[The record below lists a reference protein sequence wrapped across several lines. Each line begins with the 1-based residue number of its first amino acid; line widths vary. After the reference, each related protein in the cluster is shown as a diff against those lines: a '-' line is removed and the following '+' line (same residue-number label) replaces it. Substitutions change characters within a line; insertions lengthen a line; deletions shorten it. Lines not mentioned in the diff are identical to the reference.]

1 MILSLIIHDC
11 GASLN
16 QDQKILLIVQSI
28 LSETALLTA
37 MPFHV
42 VNVQKRYI
50 LPSYSIISFTCQF
63 GNVPIFVWKVRSISQ
78 DERIFQKK
86 PALAHLYVLLAK
98 DDVTYI
104 HHVAWNT
111 LFTVLLNHTELL
123 KLVSLVPLGSSLI
136 ILLFPVAQL

>member
-63 GNVPIFVWKVRSISQ
+63 GHVPIFVWKVRSISQ

-86 PALAHLYVLLAK
+86 PALAHLYVLLA

>member
-1 MILSLIIHDC
+1 MLCVPLVDISVLKDLTNHKSVVSLSLL
-11 GASLN
+11 GRL
-16 QDQKILLIVQSI
+16 
-28 LSETALLTA
+28 
-37 MPFHV
+37 
-42 VNVQKRYI
+42 
-50 LPSYSIISFTCQF
+50 YSIISFTCQF
-63 GNVPIFVWKVRSISQ
+63 GHVPIFVWKVRSISQ

-86 PALAHLYVLLAK
+86 PALAHLYVLLAQ

-111 LFTVLLNHTELL
+111 LSTVLLNHTELL